1 MKSLSRNFIFK
12 KVVAYKETPQS
23 EAIEEIDF
31 ERKIGAQKH
40 HVELTLAVYPMSQ
53 DQQNSKPTLKFKLA
67 NNDLKPFEIKALEN
81 GFSNGLYSGPL
92 LGFPIL
98 GADFEIKSVNIAS
111 RTSETMIAAA
121 MRDAIKKV
129 LKKANTCL
137 MEPMMKLTIH
147 AEPEVVGSLISDLTV
162 NRRGEILSHE
172 ELKTM
177 IILEAKA
184 PLSELRGYSTH
195 LRIISSGKAF
205 FGMEFS
211 HDELMDL
218 NAQNKAIENVTGFKP
233 R

>member
-1 MKSLSRNFIFK
+1 MKSISRIFYVK

-92 LGFPIL
+92 VGFPIL

-121 MRDAIKKV
+121 MREAIKKV

-162 NRRGEILSHE
+162 NRRGEILRFPIIYFFDDGRSKFRHNIIRIALFSRKWNICCK
-172 ELKTM
+172 EL
-177 IILEAKA
+177 
-184 PLSELRGYSTH
+184 LR
-195 LRIISSGKAF
+195 
-205 FGMEFS
+205 
-211 HDELMDL
+211 
-218 NAQNKAIENVTGFKP
+218 
-233 R
+233 

>member
-1 MKSLSRNFIFK
+1 M
-12 KVVAYKETPQS
+12 AYKETPQS

-121 MRDAIKKV
+121 MREAIKKV

-162 NRRGEILSHE
+162 NRRGEILRSQSFTS
-172 ELKTM
+172 LM
-177 IILEAKA
+177 MAD
-184 PLSELRGYSTH
+184 LRLDIT
-195 LRIISSGKAF
+195 
-205 FGMEFS
+205 
-211 HDELMDL
+211 
-218 NAQNKAIENVTGFKP
+218 
-233 R
+233 

>member
-1 MKSLSRNFIFK
+1 MVTR
-12 KVVAYKETPQS
+12 VGVAYKETPQS

-31 ERKIGAQKH
+31 ERKIGTQKH

-162 NRRGEILSHE
+162 NRRGEILRFP
-172 ELKTM
+172 
-177 IILEAKA
+177 II
-184 PLSELRGYSTH
+184 Y
-195 LRIISSGKAF
+195 F
-205 FGMEFS
+205 FKWQIYF
-211 HDELMDL
+211 HQDI
-218 NAQNKAIENVTGFKP
+218 A
-233 R
+233 

>member
-1 MKSLSRNFIFK
+1 MKEKQKLIREKHDSLPERAFFSVKSISRIFYVK
-12 KVVAYKETPQS
+12 IVVAYKETPQS

-162 NRRGEILSHE
+162 NRRGEILRFQSFTS
-172 ELKTM
+172 LM
-177 IILEAKA
+177 MAD
-184 PLSELRGYSTH
+184 LRLDIT
-195 LRIISSGKAF
+195 
-205 FGMEFS
+205 
-211 HDELMDL
+211 
-218 NAQNKAIENVTGFKP
+218 
-233 R
+233 

>member
-1 MKSLSRNFIFK
+1 MKSLSRNFVFK

-162 NRRGEILSHE
+162 NRRGEILRFP
-172 ELKTM
+172 
-177 IILEAKA
+177 IIYFFKWQIYFHQDIALTEFV
-184 PLSELRGYSTH
+184 YSTENRIYFFKEL
-195 LRIISSGKAF
+195 LR
-205 FGMEFS
+205 
-211 HDELMDL
+211 
-218 NAQNKAIENVTGFKP
+218 
-233 R
+233 

>member
-98 GADFEIKSVNIAS
+98 GAYFEIKSVNIAS

-121 MRDAIKKV
+121 MREAIKKV

-162 NRRGEILSHE
+162 NRRGEILRFP
-172 ELKTM
+172 
-177 IILEAKA
+177 IIYFFDDG
-184 PLSELRGYSTH
+184 RSTFRH
-195 LRIISSGKAF
+195 NIIRIAL
-205 FGMEFS
+205 FS
-211 HDELMDL
+211 RKSNIFL
-218 NAQNKAIENVTGFKP
+218 
-233 R
+233 